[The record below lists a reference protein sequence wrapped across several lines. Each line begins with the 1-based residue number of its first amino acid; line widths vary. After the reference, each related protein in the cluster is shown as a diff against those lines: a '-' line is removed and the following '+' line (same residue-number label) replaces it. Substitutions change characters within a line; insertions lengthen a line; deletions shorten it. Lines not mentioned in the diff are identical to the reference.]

1 MYTKTICIYG
11 MHLPASSKGCCLNP
25 KGWCIG
31 TPYGR
36 SRYVYIYIYIIY
48 LYIYIHTFS
57 SADVVKVSS
66 LSQLLYMCALCDTTR
81 TLMS

>member
-36 SRYVYIYIYIIY
+36 SRYVYIYIYHISIY
-48 LYIYIHTFS
+48 LYTHIFIRRCCKGLIFEPAAVHVRF
-57 SADVVKVSS
+57 V
-66 LSQLLYMCALCDTTR
+66 
-81 TLMS
+81 

>member
-31 TPYGR
+31 TPYGDPGM
-36 SRYVYIYIYIIY
+36 YIYIYQKN
-48 LYIYIHTFS
+48 IYIHTFS

>member
-31 TPYGR
+31 TPYGDPGM
-36 SRYVYIYIYIIY
+36 YIYISKTY
-48 LYIYIHTFS
+48 LYTHIFIRRCCKGLIFEPAAVHVRF
-57 SADVVKVSS
+57 V
-66 LSQLLYMCALCDTTR
+66 
-81 TLMS
+81 